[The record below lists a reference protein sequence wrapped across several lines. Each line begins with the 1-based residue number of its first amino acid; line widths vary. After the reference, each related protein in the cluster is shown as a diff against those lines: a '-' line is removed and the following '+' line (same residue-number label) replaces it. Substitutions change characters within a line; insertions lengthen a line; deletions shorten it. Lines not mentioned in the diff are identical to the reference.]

1 MPSAHIT
8 APASGCHGANTNT
21 NPATISPPPAVR
33 RVRGVISARGGS
45 FIGRLLRKLGV
56 GLRLVGSGPVGGVLL
71 GGGAPVLLV
80 LDRGERDPGLCG
92 GQVVGRRHR
101 APDPFRDRL

>member
-1 MPSAHIT
+1 MPSAHMI
-8 APASGCHGANTNT
+8 APTSGCHGANTNT
-21 NPATISPPPAVR
+21 APATISPPPAVR

-45 FIGRLLRKLGV
+45 FIRAAPAVARVVLRLLG
-56 GLRLVGSGPVGGVLL
+56 GGPVGGVLL

-92 GQVVGRRHR
+92 GQVVGRRDR